1 MKNKEVYRQIQL
13 PRREVHVLERSPLF
27 WIAFFSFNI
36 LAVIIIPFSVA
47 FKKGLELSSHNYFR
61 LVGIA
66 SAIAVL
72 VNSIYFWSSE
82 IVPYLNT
89 REGFFWRGVFTV
101 VGKVSLKGS
110 NYLLVKPGHDHFIKV
125 KTEFFCSVHTYDR
138 ILVDRNY
145 RGSIRRI
152 ERISGFKERIK
163 HNKFLH
169 KIS

>member
-1 MKNKEVYRQIQL
+1 MKNEEFYRAIPL

-27 WIAFFSFNI
+27 WITFFSFNI
-36 LAVIIIPFSVA
+36 FAVMIIPFSVA

-61 LVGIA
+61 LVSIA
-66 SAIAVL
+66 AAIAVL

-89 REGFFWRGVFTV
+89 RKGFFWRGVFTV
-101 VGKVSLKGS
+101 VGKVSHKGS

-125 KTEFFCSVHTYDR
+125 KNEFFCSVHTYDR
-138 ILVDRNY
+138 ILIDRNY

-152 ERISGFKERIK
+152 ERVSGFKERIK
-163 HNKFLH
+163 HKKFLH
-169 KIS
+169 EIS